1 LPERVPGQLVA
12 AQTYND
18 AWRGWPVLPLHRPHP
33 IRGSFLDPRPDPELG
48 AVYHDGVDIAV
59 RDDRPEPGA
68 PGGRTHKVYA
78 IEGGRVLAATPPGVR
93 GLVDVGH
100 FRYEHVDALV
110 ARGAMVQPGQLI
122 GWTWRDTW
130 HVHLGEFVFLGD
142 GSRIVVNALRPGGK
156 LHPYV
161 DSAPPVIDEIRYYA
175 PATPSWGRRPA
186 NVARL
191 PQAGRRLDKRRLA
204 GVVDVRA
211 RVHDPQSF
219 IGWFSKLPWLAAP
232 HHPFRLRIT
241 VTHVATGRVVH
252 DRDVFRAEQMLQLPG
267 RSALRA
273 RNRTEPAGERL
284 HVTPSD
290 DPLRRHLLVPTLPAP
305 LLGHETAPK
314 RPLPTLH
321 PCLGHSGEHHQSRDR
336 GHDPKLELTDPRNEL
351 RVVGHLPRAHLLHSC
366 SGACCAPVRATHLS
380 LDGVTRCVR
389 VVPRRSRLF

>member
-1 LPERVPGQLVA
+1 MPERVPGQLVA

-33 IRGSFLDPRPDPELG
+33 IRGSFLDPRPDPAVG

-59 RDDRPEPGA
+59 RDDLPEPGA
-68 PGGRTHKVYA
+68 PRGRTHKVYA

-110 ARGAMVQPGQLI
+110 GRGDMVQPEQLI

-156 LHPYV
+156 LSPYV

-175 PATPSWGRRPA
+175 PATPRWGRRPT

-211 RVHDPQSF
+211 RVRDPQSF
-219 IGWFSKLPWLAAP
+219 IGWFSELPWLAAP

-241 VTHVATGRVVH
+241 VTQVTTGRVVH
-252 DRDVFRAEQMLQLPG
+252 DRDVFRAEQMLQLPAG
-267 RSALRA
+267 QHFAPG
-273 RNRTEPAGERL
+273 TEQN
-284 HVTPSD
+284 
-290 DPLRRHLLVPTLPAP
+290 LPAN
-305 LLGHETAPK
+305 GCMSRH
-314 RPLPTLH
+314 RTLR
-321 PCLGHSGEHHQSRDR
+321 C
-336 GHDPKLELTDPRNEL
+336 
-351 RVVGHLPRAHLLHSC
+351 
-366 SGACCAPVRATHLS
+366 
-380 LDGVTRCVR
+380 DGIYWF
-389 VVPRRSRLF
+389 RLFPRPYWDTTRLPDGRYRLSVHAWDTAGNPTREATEVTIRNSS